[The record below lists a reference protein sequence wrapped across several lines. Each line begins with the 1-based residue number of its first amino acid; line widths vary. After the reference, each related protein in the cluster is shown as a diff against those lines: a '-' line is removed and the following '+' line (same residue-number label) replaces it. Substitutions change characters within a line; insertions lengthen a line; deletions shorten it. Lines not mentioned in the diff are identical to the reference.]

1 MTTFTFNT
9 NDYRRLYGDILE
21 GKTVSLTKPN
31 GAAILVTADFNETMT
46 LYASVQIITPEGQQ
60 LYAADVFEARDLRR
74 FLQGQLY
81 TQYNVA

>member
-31 GAAILVTADFNETMT
+31 GATIQVTADFNETLT
-46 LYASVQIITPEGQQ
+46 LYASVQITTPEGQQ